1 MYGFCKKSLRKDAP
15 QTKEYFFPHFL
26 LISADL
32 EKSEDKSVHWSEV
45 HLSEVTFYKIHI
57 LIGLMI
63 LLNLSF
69 FHYLLT
75 LLALCTHPRSKRLLR
90 TSCKRRVKGALGST
104 GDLQAK
110 LDLRKSR
117 GIAGLHSGLKS
128 ILNEQLLTF
137 IIPLIFTRKFYDII
151 RVPILF

>member
-104 GDLQAK
+104 RDPKLYIPSTLNFDL
-110 LDLRKSR
+110 
-117 GIAGLHSGLKS
+117 
-128 ILNEQLLTF
+128 ILWHTQL
-137 IIPLIFTRKFYDII
+137 IVYAVKFKIM
-151 RVPILF
+151 V